1 MQPVFLDIKNNLL
14 LLSQTI
20 HSSNKTFSNQRLP
33 MLSIFFFILSGV
45 AVGYL
50 SRNRT
55 QLKHVGS
62 VINIIIIVLLFFLGV
77 AVGANK
83 QIIESFASIGFDA
96 FAIASAATLGSVLCA
111 WFVLHRFFKNNTKNN
126 KGPS

>member
-111 WFVLHRFFKNNTKNN
+111 WFVFHRFFKNN
-126 KGPS
+126 KGQS

>member
-1 MQPVFLDIKNNLL
+1 
-14 LLSQTI
+14 
-20 HSSNKTFSNQRLP
+20 

-62 VINIIIIVLLFFLGV
+62 IINIIIIVLLFFLGI

-83 QIIESFASIGFDA
+83 QIVESFASIGFDA
-96 FAIASAATLGSVLCA
+96 FAIASAATLGSILCA
-111 WFVLHRFFKNNTKNN
+111 WFVFYRFFKNKEN
-126 KGPS
+126 KS

>member
-1 MQPVFLDIKNNLL
+1 
-14 LLSQTI
+14 
-20 HSSNKTFSNQRLP
+20 

-62 VINIIIIVLLFFLGV
+62 VINIIIIVLLFFLGI

-83 QIIESFASIGFDA
+83 QIVESFASIGFDA
-96 FAIASAATLGSVLCA
+96 FAIATAATMGSILCA
-111 WFVLHRFFKNNTKNN
+111 WFVFHRFFRNNAKNSTKND
-126 KGPS
+126 KEPS

>member
-1 MQPVFLDIKNNLL
+1 
-14 LLSQTI
+14 
-20 HSSNKTFSNQRLP
+20 

-45 AVGYL
+45 AVGFL

-83 QIIESFASIGFDA
+83 QIVESFASIGFDA
-96 FAIASAATLGSVLCA
+96 FAIASATTLGSVLCA
-111 WFVLHRFFKNNTKNN
+111 WFVFHRFFKNNTKNN
-126 KGPS
+126 KEPS

>member
-1 MQPVFLDIKNNLL
+1 
-14 LLSQTI
+14 
-20 HSSNKTFSNQRLP
+20 

-96 FAIASAATLGSVLCA
+96 FAIASAATLGSVLGAC
-111 WFVLHRFFKNNTKNN
+111 FVCHRFFKNN
-126 KGPS
+126 KGQS

>member
-111 WFVLHRFFKNNTKNN
+111 WFVFHRFFKNNTKNN

>member
-1 MQPVFLDIKNNLL
+1 
-14 LLSQTI
+14 
-20 HSSNKTFSNQRLP
+20 

-55 QLKHVGS
+55 NIKHVGS
-62 VINIIIIVLLFFLGV
+62 IINVIIIVLLSFLGV

-83 QIIESFASIGFDA
+83 QIVDNFAAIGFDA
-96 FAIASAATLGSVLCA
+96 FAIAFASTLGSIVCA
-111 WFVLHRFFKNNTKNN
+111 WLMYNLFFKKKKNQ
-126 KGPS
+126 S

>member
-1 MQPVFLDIKNNLL
+1 
-14 LLSQTI
+14 
-20 HSSNKTFSNQRLP
+20 

-50 SRNRT
+50 SRNKT

-62 VINIIIIVLLFFLGV
+62 VINVIIIILLFFLGI

-96 FAIASAATLGSVLCA
+96 FAIALATTLGSVLCA
-111 WFVLHRFFKNNTKNN
+111 WFVFHRFFKNK
-126 KGPS
+126 KDSL